1 MSRSWSDE
9 QTKQL
14 FKRAMVAAIPLH
26 ADGMMPKLGTPFTLQ
41 GIRGALDLE
50 EALNAY
56 TRLASPN
63 FLWPKQQFYTDE
75 SYLPIP
81 SNLPNECVMN
91 GANDDDHYHI
101 GDSIPYSSI
110 LRFTMIRDD
119 DPYGQGVPAG
129 SVGYWTLPLNS
140 TGKHLNSSCF
150 IDGAGQIHG
159 IQWEG
164 LNSNLAITGDQDYK
178 VEIILIGANC
188 SWPESWDA
196 LFNGY
201 VNAALNTVC
210 QIHARDITSLQKGER
225 EHQAMLMS
233 QIAGIFQGDGFVE
246 NATLGDHG
254 SWETLAGI
262 WRQSQNVRI
271 APTLPTTDPTIIRKL
286 GNWVV
291 EDYMENQPPSLTSLI
306 NRRLI

>member
-1 MSRSWSDE
+1 MSDE

-14 FKRAMVAAIPLH
+14 FKRAMVAAIPEI
-26 ADGMMPKLGTPFTLQ
+26 GESE
-41 GIRGALDLE
+41 LD
-50 EALNAY
+50 AY
-56 TRLASPN
+56 TRLASTN
-63 FLWPKQQFYTDE
+63 YLWPIHFNFGKKN
-75 SYLPIP
+75 PIP
-81 SNLPNECVMN
+81 SNLPKECFMGMGVSN
-91 GANDDDHYHI
+91 QQLLELEQ
-101 GDSIPYSSI
+101 SPPYSSI

-129 SVGYWTLPLNS
+129 SVGYWTLPMMNS
-140 TGKHLNSSCF
+140 NGKHLNSSCF
-150 IDGAGQIHG
+150 IDGMDQIHG

-164 LNSNLAITGDQDYK
+164 LKSGLALTGDQDYK

-210 QIHARDITSLQKGER
+210 QITNPGMRSWMQKDEVG
-225 EHQAMLMS
+225 HQAMLMS
-233 QIAGIFQGDGFVE
+233 EIAGVFKSDLPNLLDNQLPQAI
-246 NATLGDHG
+246 G
-254 SWETLAGI
+254 SSPKPLSGWEVIAGI

-271 APTLPTTDPTIIRKL
+271 APTLPTTDPIIIRKL
-286 GNWVV
+286 GNRVV
-291 EDYMENQPPSLTSLI
+291 EDLQATQSSSLVSVI

>member
-1 MSRSWSDE
+1 MSDE

-14 FKRAMVAAIPLH
+14 FKRAMVAAIPEI
-26 ADGMMPKLGTPFTLQ
+26 GESE
-41 GIRGALDLE
+41 LD
-50 EALNAY
+50 AY

-63 FLWPKQQFYTDE
+63 FLWPIHFNYTNTT
-75 SYLPIP
+75 PIP
-81 SNLPNECVMN
+81 SNLPKECFMGVSN
-91 GANDDDHYHI
+91 QQLLDKYGITPIPYN
-101 GDSIPYSSI
+101 SKPYSSI

-129 SVGYWTLPLNS
+129 SVGYWTLPMINS
-140 TGKHLNSSCF
+140 NGKHLNSSCF
-150 IDGAGQIHG
+150 IDGMGQIHG

-164 LNSNLAITGDQDYK
+164 LKSGLALTGDQDYK

-210 QIHARDITSLQKGER
+210 QITNPGLRSGIQKDEVG
-225 EHQAMLMS
+225 HQAMLMS
-233 QIAGIFQGDGFVE
+233 QIAGVFKSDLPNLLDNQIGPQPPGYSKKPLSG
-246 NATLGDHG
+246 
-254 SWETLAGI
+254 WEMIAGI

-271 APTLPTTDPTIIRKL
+271 APTLPTTDPIIIRKL
-286 GNWVV
+286 GNRVV
-291 EDYMENQPPSLTSLI
+291 EDLQATQSSSLVSVI